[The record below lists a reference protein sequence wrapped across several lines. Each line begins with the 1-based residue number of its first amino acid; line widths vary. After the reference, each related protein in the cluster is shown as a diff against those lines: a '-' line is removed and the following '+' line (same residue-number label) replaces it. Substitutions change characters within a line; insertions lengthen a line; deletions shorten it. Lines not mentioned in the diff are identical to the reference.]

1 MVSLRAA
8 ALRAARGDGGGNVR
22 LPPIELARLAGGGD
36 REAFEELVRGYQRRV
51 YGFAYQYVRDAGEA
65 QDVTQEI
72 FVHLYR
78 NLRRYDAARPF
89 EPWFW
94 RLATNVCLNYVRR
107 RVPEPRELP
116 DSGDAGGDPAD
127 LPGESALARAL
138 GELDRAYRLPLILHY
153 HLDMSLQQVAQTM
166 GLSVAAVKSRMHRG
180 RAVLRRTL
188 SEEAG

>member
-1 MVSLRAA
+1 VVSLRAA
-8 ALRAARGDGGGNVR
+8 ALRAARGDGGGAVR

-116 DSGDAGGDPAD
+116 DSGDAGGDPAE